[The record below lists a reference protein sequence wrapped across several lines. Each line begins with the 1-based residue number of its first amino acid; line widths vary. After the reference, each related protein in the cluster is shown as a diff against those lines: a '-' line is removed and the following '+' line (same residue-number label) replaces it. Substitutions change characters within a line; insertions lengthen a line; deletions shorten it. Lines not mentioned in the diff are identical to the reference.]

1 MIVLRPCVTCHK
13 FRLCSRFTRPF
24 WPVRCRPAEG
34 ARRLPKRT
42 AVAGRPLGV
51 PYGIAYRRWERKRS
65 QIAKNTRP
73 TALCVGAV
81 PAGSPCYEI
90 WPYLFLYD
98 GRFLRATNHEPLFFT
113 SRGVP
118 AAMSS
123 ICACRRVAAAEFEA
137 SGLRAV
143 RPLTLIPKYAI
154 LYE

>member
-1 MIVLRPCVTCHK
+1 MARGRIRRGSHVASPLERFDHSPFEYNDELLRATSYGFSSDSDAAFRRDRLMIVLRPCVTCHK
-13 FRLCSRFTRPF
+13 FRLCSRFT
-24 WPVRCRPAEG
+24 
-34 ARRLPKRT
+34 
-42 AVAGRPLGV
+42 AGRPLGV

-123 ICACRRVAAAEFEA
+123 I
-137 SGLRAV
+137 
-143 RPLTLIPKYAI
+143 
-154 LYE
+154 